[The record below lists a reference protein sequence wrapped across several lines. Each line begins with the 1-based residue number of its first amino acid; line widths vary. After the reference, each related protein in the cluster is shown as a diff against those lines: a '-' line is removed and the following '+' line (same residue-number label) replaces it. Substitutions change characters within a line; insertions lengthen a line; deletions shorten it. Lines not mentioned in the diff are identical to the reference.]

1 MNASGRRP
9 AAPDQSPRQP
19 DPKQRVRSTR
29 SMEILCLALA
39 ALVVVWSRVLTTQ
52 LWPVLGLLC
61 AFVVA
66 IVAFRSRRFFP
77 GRTRTRLLIES
88 WSMVMFIAGVLWFTG
103 KRSSPI
109 LNLYLL
115 PIILSALTLG
125 RLVTLLQVAV
135 IAICHLL
142 LAAATPGLDVISLVY
157 ASQAVGQLAPFL
169 LVAYLTTTLSADITE
184 ARERIEN
191 LAQTDALTGLYN
203 LGMFNEVWQRER
215 DPGVYALLL
224 IDMDKLKDI
233 NDAFGHEAG
242 NSAITLVAQCLQ
254 RSIRTTDYAARFG
267 GDEFAVLLP
276 GASPEI
282 AEAVVKRVRH
292 NVFKTTLDLR
302 SRMIRCS
309 VSIGVVNYPKDARDM
324 RELLSITDRNMYR
337 DKELRRAPGSEASA

>member
-1 MNASGRRP
+1 MG
-9 AAPDQSPRQP
+9 
-19 DPKQRVRSTR
+19 STR
-29 SMEILCLALA
+29 SIEVLCLALA
-39 ALVVVWSRVLTTQ
+39 ALVLVWSRSLAMQ
-52 LWPVLGLLC
+52 LWPVLGLLL

-66 IVAFRSRRFFP
+66 ILAFRSRRFFP

-88 WSMVMFIAGVLWFTG
+88 WSMVMFITGALWFSG
-103 KRSSPI
+103 KSASPL

-135 IAICHLL
+135 IFVCHVL
-142 LAAATPGLDVISLVY
+142 LAAATPGLDVLSLSY

-169 LVAYLTTTLSADITE
+169 LVAFLTTTLSADITE
-184 ARERIEN
+184 ARERIED
-191 LAQTDALTGLYN
+191 LAQNDALTGLYN
-203 LGMFNEVWQRER
+203 VRMFNEVWKREHEATDR
-215 DPGVYALLL
+215 DRGVYALLM
-224 IDMDKLKDI
+224 IDIDKLKDI
-233 NDAFGHEAG
+233 NDSFGHEAG
-242 NSAITLVAQCLQ
+242 NSAITLVARCLQ
-254 RSIRTTDYAARFG
+254 RSIRNTDHAARLA

-292 NVFKTTLDLR
+292 NVYKTTLDLR

-324 RELLSITDRNMYR
+324 RELLSIADRKMYR
-337 DKELRRAPGSEASA
+337 DKELRRAPGSEVSA

>member
-1 MNASGRRP
+1 M
-9 AAPDQSPRQP
+9 
-19 DPKQRVRSTR
+19 RSTR
-29 SMEILCLALA
+29 SIEILCLALA
-39 ALVVVWSRVLTTQ
+39 ALVLVWSRALITQ
-52 LWPVLGLLC
+52 LWPVLGLLL
-61 AFVVA
+61 AFVIA
-66 IVAFRSRRFFP
+66 IVSFRARRFFP

-88 WSMVMFIAGVLWFTG
+88 WSMVMFVTGVLWFTG
-103 KRSSPI
+103 KSDSPL

-135 IAICHLL
+135 IAVVHVL
-142 LAAATPGLDVISLVY
+142 LAAVTPGIDVLSLTY
-157 ASQAVGQLAPFL
+157 ASLAVGQLAPFL

-191 LAQTDALTGLYN
+191 LAQTDALTGLLN
-203 LGMFNEVWQRER
+203 LRMFNEVWQREHAASER
-215 DPGVYALLL
+215 DRGVYAMLM

-233 NDAFGHEAG
+233 NDTFGHEAG

-254 RSIRTTDYAARFG
+254 RSIRNTDHAARFG

-324 RELLSITDRNMYR
+324 RELLSMADRKMYR
-337 DKELRRAPGSEASA
+337 DKELRRAPGTAADG

>member
-1 MNASGRRP
+1 
-9 AAPDQSPRQP
+9 
-19 DPKQRVRSTR
+19 VRSTR
-29 SMEILCLALA
+29 SIEILCLALA
-39 ALVVVWSRVLTTQ
+39 ALVLVWSRALVNQ
-52 LWPVLGLLC
+52 LWPVLSLLGTF
-61 AFVVA
+61 AIA

-77 GRTRTRLLIES
+77 RRTRTRLLIES
-88 WSMVMFIAGVLWFTG
+88 WSMVIFITGVLWFTG
-103 KRSSPI
+103 KSSSPL
-109 LNLYLL
+109 LNFYLL

-135 IAICHLL
+135 IAICHLA
-142 LAAATPGLDVISLVY
+142 LAAATPNLDVISLNY

-191 LAQTDALTGLYN
+191 LAQTDALTGLFN
-203 LGMFNEVWQRER
+203 LRMFNEVWQREHVASER
-215 DPGVYALLL
+215 DRSVYALLI

-233 NDAFGHEAG
+233 NDSYGHDAG

-254 RSIRTTDYAARFG
+254 RSIRNTDYAARFG

-309 VSIGVVNYPKDARDM
+309 VSIGVVNYPKDGRDM
-324 RELLSITDRNMYR
+324 RELLSIADRKMYR
-337 DKELRRAPGSEASA
+337 DKELRRAPGSEANA

>member
-1 MNASGRRP
+1 
-9 AAPDQSPRQP
+9 
-19 DPKQRVRSTR
+19 VRSTR
-29 SMEILCLALA
+29 SIEILCLALV
-39 ALVVVWSRVLTTQ
+39 ALVVVWSRVPTAQ

-66 IVAFRSRRFFP
+66 IVAFRSRWFFP
-77 GRTRTRLLIES
+77 GLTTRTRLLIES
-88 WSMVMFIAGVLWFTG
+88 WSMVMFITGVLWFTG
-103 KRSSPI
+103 KSSSPL

-135 IAICHLL
+135 IAICHVL
-142 LAAATPGLDVISLVY
+142 LAAATPSLDVISLSY

-203 LGMFNEVWQRER
+203 LRMFNEVWQREHGSAER
-215 DPGVYALLL
+215 ARGVYAMLM
-224 IDMDKLKDI
+224 IDMDKLKEI
-233 NDAFGHEAG
+233 NDDFGHDAG

-254 RSIRTTDYAARFG
+254 RSIRNTDYAARFG

-276 GASPEI
+276 GASPEV
-282 AEAVVKRVRH
+282 ADAVVKRVRH

-302 SRMIRCS
+302 SRMIRCN
-309 VSIGVVNYPKDARDM
+309 VSIGVVNYPRDGRDI
-324 RELLSITDRNMYR
+324 RELLSMADRKMYR

>member
-1 MNASGRRP
+1 M
-9 AAPDQSPRQP
+9 
-19 DPKQRVRSTR
+19 RSTR
-29 SMEILCLALA
+29 SIEILCLALA
-39 ALVVVWSRVLTTQ
+39 ALVLVWSRALVTQ
-52 LWPVLGLLC
+52 LWPVLGLLG

-66 IVAFRSRRFFP
+66 IIVFRARRFFP
-77 GRTRTRLLIES
+77 RRTRTRLLIES
-88 WSMVMFIAGVLWFTG
+88 WSMVIFITGVLWFTG
-103 KRSSPI
+103 KSSSPL

-115 PIILSALTLG
+115 PIILSAFTLG

-135 IAICHLL
+135 IFGCHLA
-142 LAAATPGLDVISLVY
+142 LAASTPGTDVVSLAY

-203 LGMFNEVWQRER
+203 LRMFNEVWQREHGASER
-215 DPGVYALLL
+215 DRGVYALLM

-233 NDAFGHEAG
+233 NDAFGHDAG

-254 RSIRTTDYAARFG
+254 RSIRNTDYAARFG

-276 GASPEI
+276 GATPEV

-309 VSIGVVNYPKDARDM
+309 VSIGVVNYPKDARDI
-324 RELLSITDRNMYR
+324 RELLSMADRNMYR

>member
-1 MNASGRRP
+1 M
-9 AAPDQSPRQP
+9 
-19 DPKQRVRSTR
+19 
-29 SMEILCLALA
+29 ALA
-39 ALVVVWSRVLTTQ
+39 ALVLVWSRALVTQ
-52 LWPVLGLLC
+52 LWPVVGLLA

-66 IVAFRSRRFFP
+66 IVMFRARRFFP

-88 WSMVMFIAGVLWFTG
+88 WSMVMFITGVLWFTG
-103 KRSSPI
+103 KSASPL

-142 LAAATPGLDVISLVY
+142 LAAATPGLDVVSLYY

-203 LGMFNEVWQRER
+203 LRMFNEVWQREHDAGER
-215 DPGVYALLL
+215 DRGVYSLLL

-292 NVFKTTLDLR
+292 NVYKTTLDLR

-324 RELLSITDRNMYR
+324 RELLSMADRKMYR
-337 DKELRRAPGSEASA
+337 DKELRRAPGSEANA